1 MGKKKQR
8 TVTPEFKEYPNIH
21 NHEQLS
27 KLSKISAKETKA
39 TVGTLEGEY
48 WIWPAGRKTHLR
60 FIGIAVSK
68 MRPLPKG
75 FYAAAKKANRINLNL
90 LVTKAQS
97 LKLKDTVTE
106 P

>member
-1 MGKKKQR
+1 MSKKRQKAL
-8 TVTPEFKEYPNIH
+8 TPEFKEYPNIH

-27 KLSKISAKETKA
+27 KALKMSSVVPKVP
-39 TVGTLEGEY
+39 VGTLEGEY
-48 WIWPAGRKTHLR
+48 WIWPDGRKTHLR